1 MMALSTIAVVAMF
14 THLGFG
20 SDTMSKRAVV
30 RKIR

>member
-1 MMALSTIAVVAMF
+1 MALSTISVAALLI
-14 THLGFG
+14 HLGFG

>member
-1 MMALSTIAVVAMF
+1 MALSTIPIAAML
-14 THLGFG
+14 TQLVFG